1 MDDAPLPEKKKP
13 FTPFLYGPA
22 NGVGWGGRAK
32 GTHPQL
38 KKGQQMPQP
47 PEEERSA
54 RKKQKRADKLLM
66 EKVLKDIAL
75 NTDEPGANRINAAYK
90 LATMYGGLPV
100 AKQKT
105 ETTTKMTLE
114 LLVQQSFLPPPEPT
128 PVIEHEEEDED

>member
-1 MDDAPLPEKKKP
+1 M
-13 FTPFLYGPA
+13 
-22 NGVGWGGRAK
+22 
-32 GTHPQL
+32 
-38 KKGQQMPQP
+38 
-47 PEEERSA
+47 
-54 RKKQKRADKLLM
+54 
-66 EKVLKDIAL
+66 KDIAL
-75 NTDEPGANRINAAYK
+75 DADEPGANRINAAYK